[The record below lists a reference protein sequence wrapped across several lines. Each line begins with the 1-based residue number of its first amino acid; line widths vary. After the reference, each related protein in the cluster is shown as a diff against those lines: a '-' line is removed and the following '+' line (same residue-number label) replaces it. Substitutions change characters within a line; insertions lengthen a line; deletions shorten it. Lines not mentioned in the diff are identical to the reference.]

1 MYIGYRSGYDMG
13 YRTRAHIQFDQ
24 GMIWGMEQGLI
35 YRNLV
40 TRCKQKEGLQWGM
53 QALLRRPWFP
63 CTHVCHEL
71 EEPRD
76 LAGVQQGVHALHE
89 GAHAG
94 LVLHHWAQLRT
105 EAVPAEGALRCHT
118 SRQAARVHDVP
129 ALQLRHAPAV
139 HVVQAYRAGLLAYR

>member
-1 MYIGYRSGYDMG
+1 MG
-13 YRTRAHIQFDQ
+13 YGTRADIQFDQ
-24 GMIWGMEQGLI
+24 VMIWDYLLYKNKE
-35 YRNLV
+35 
-40 TRCKQKEGLQWGM
+40 EGLQWGD
-53 QALLRRPWFP
+53 AEAWLRRPRFP
-63 CTHVCHEL
+63 QTYVCHEL

-118 SRQAARVHDVP
+118 SRQAAGVHDVP
-129 ALQLRHAPAV
+129 ALQLRHAPTV